1 MASRALLTERERQVL
16 RGDAGTDA
24 YRSTV
29 RSRVRNRLEELE
41 ADAELLGTHEPELYK
56 RLTEIIN

>member
-1 MASRALLTERERQVL
+1 MASRALLTEREREVL

-41 ADAELLGTHEPELYK
+41 TDAELLRANEQELYE
-56 RLTEIIN
+56 RLQKAVN